1 MCDYDLWRSFR
12 SRRLFA
18 TLVDCPPRKKKGR
31 KGQTPLYLPP
41 QVDAAAEE
49 NMVV

>member
-1 MCDYDLWRSFR
+1 MCDYDLWKPFR

-18 TLVDCPPRKKKGR
+18 TLADCPPRKKKGR
-31 KGQTPLYLPP
+31 GQMPLYLPP

-49 NMVV
+49 NAVV